1 MTEQPRRGSLTL
13 GGRVL
18 WSQITS
24 APAAALTIFVA
35 TLLTALFVSGVPR
48 ILERV
53 SEDDL
58 REGLAA
64 AEPEQ
69 RNISAVSTQRIHGN
83 VQGDPFA
90 HVGDRGEALLTEGF
104 PESLR
109 SIVADR
115 QYVMD
120 TPQFRVTSFPDD
132 TERPFPTNFQFRHQQ
147 GIGDHLDLTS
157 GSLPEENQPIEML
170 FGGECPDD
178 RLAVDDFEESPE
190 VSCFVA
196 FVPVFQAA
204 VTSATAEEMMLHVG
218 DRVFLRPDG
227 SDPLWFIG
235 TNPEDHTFV
244 LEISGIIELSD
255 LSEEYWYADPRL
267 HRPRIV
273 ENPDFRSILAF
284 GLMRPDQY
292 DRMLTSMPTRGF
304 RYMWRYFIDPERI
317 EATRAE
323 ELRADVARILPPN
336 EEQVF
341 TSLDDLI
348 TEFLDQRALTVGLMS
363 TAVTGLLVTAVGLI
377 LVLAALIADRQAGA
391 TVLIRDRG
399 ASRGQLA
406 LTGAYTGL
414 LLVASATLLGY
425 LVVTAAMPETDALL
439 AGRGSAVLVLGGTI
453 AVVVAGAPYAFRRLG
468 ALQRPDTPAD
478 ASSGR
483 RIVVE
488 IFVLIAAVASVA
500 LLRRRGLADP
510 SEKAAV
516 DFDALLAATP
526 AIIGFGAGLVVLR
539 LMVPL
544 MRSLSWIGGRR
555 RDAVAFLGFRRLI
568 SLPAAG
574 RAPTVVVLLA
584 VAVAVFSSVVQ
595 VAISEG
601 QERHSWQVA
610 GADFRVEGRAG
621 GVRLPAHLDLAGL
634 ADGMSWAEGAE
645 FPDTAVIGLARPP
658 RVSVLAIDADAYRQV
673 LAGSDTEVPALTSL
687 VDGAARSTGPAPV
700 LISSRWGE
708 EGVPD
713 TGTQFALEMGSL
725 DPRVVVAGVVDS
737 FPALSLDE
745 PFVVIGLEDLRRAW
759 GELPVPATVVYLRG
773 PEAETER
780 LDANVD
786 ETVGLTLLRS
796 RYEVLAGVAGDPF
809 AQWVDRGLV
818 IIFYLALAF
827 GIVAS
832 LSLLTVTASRRRRD
846 LGYLRTLGLTSR
858 QAMMITILEQVP
870 PLVVATLVGA
880 ATGGV
885 MARLL
890 APALDIESFTG
901 GLLAA
906 RVVVEPLAILG
917 LTGAIV
923 VLLGVAAISFVAAT
937 RDEEYGTLLEVGDQ

>member
-1 MTEQPRRGSLTL
+1 MTERPRRGSLTL

-18 WSQITS
+18 WRQITS

-48 ILERV
+48 MLERV

-69 RNISAVSTQRIHGN
+69 RNIRAVSTQRIHGN
-83 VQGDPFA
+83 IEGDPFA

-109 SIVADR
+109 SIVAGS
-115 QYVMD
+115 QYLMD

-132 TERPFPTNFQFRHQQ
+132 TEGPFSTNFQFRHQQ

-157 GSLPEENQPIEML
+157 GSLPEESQPIEML
-170 FGGECPDD
+170 FGDQCPDD
-178 RLAVDDFEESPE
+178 RLAVDDFEETPE
-190 VSCFVA
+190 VSCFVTS
-196 FVPVFQAA
+196 VPVFEAA
-204 VTSATAEEMMLHVG
+204 VTAVTAEEMMLHVG

-267 HRPRIV
+267 HRPRIA
-273 ENPDFRSILAF
+273 ETPDFRSIFAF

-304 RYMWRYFIDPERI
+304 RYTWRYFIDPERI

-323 ELRADVARILPPN
+323 ELRADVARILPTN

-341 TSLDDLI
+341 TFLDGLI
-348 TEFLDQRALTVGLMS
+348 TDYLDQRALTVGLLS
-363 TAVTGLLVTAVGLI
+363 TAVTGLLVTAMGLI
-377 LVLAALIADRQAGA
+377 LVLAALIADRQAGS

-425 LVVTAAMPETDALL
+425 LVTTAAIPETDALL
-439 AGRGSAVLVLGGTI
+439 SGRGSAVLVLGGTI
-453 AVVVAGAPYAFRRLG
+453 AVVVAGAPYVLRRLG
-468 ALQRPDTPAD
+468 ALQRPDTPAEG
-478 ASSGR
+478 SSGR
-483 RIVVE
+483 RVVLE

-510 SEKAAV
+510 SEEGGV
-516 DFDALLAATP
+516 DFDALLAAAP

-544 MRSLSWIGGRR
+544 MRSLSWLGGRR
-555 RDAVAFLGFRRLI
+555 RDAIAFLGFRRLI

-574 RAPTVVVLLA
+574 RAPTLVVLLA

-601 QERHSWQVA
+601 QERHSWQVV

-621 GVRLPAHLDLAGL
+621 GVRLPAGVDFAEFAGGL
-634 ADGMSWAEGAE
+634 SWAEGAE
-645 FPDTAVIGLARPP
+645 FPDTAVIGLAQAPK
-658 RVSVLAIDADAYRQV
+658 VAVLAIDADAYRHV
-673 LAGSDTEVPALTSL
+673 LAGSDTEVPGLTFL
-687 VDGAARSTGPAPV
+687 DDTARSAGPAPV

-708 EGVPD
+708 GAPD
-713 TGTQFALEMGSL
+713 IGTQFALEMGSL
-725 DPRVVVAGVVDS
+725 DPQVIVAGVVGS
-737 FPALSLDE
+737 FPAMPLDE

-809 AQWVDRGLV
+809 AEWVDRGLV
-818 IIFYLALAF
+818 IVFYLALAF
-827 GIVAS
+827 AMVAS

-846 LGYLRTLGLTSR
+846 LGYLRTLGLTYR

-880 ATGGV
+880 GTGGV
-885 MARLL
+885 VARLL

-906 RVVVEPLAILG
+906 RIVVEPLAILG
-917 LTGAIV
+917 LTGLIV
-923 VLLGVAAISFVAAT
+923 VLLGLAAISFVAAT
-937 RDEEYGTLLEVGDQ
+937 RDEEYGRLLKVGDE

>member
-1 MTEQPRRGSLTL
+1 MAEPLGRGSLTL

-18 WSQITS
+18 WRQITS

-48 ILERV
+48 VLERV

-69 RNISAVSTQRIHGN
+69 RNVRAESTQRIHGN
-83 VQGDPFA
+83 IRGDPFA
-90 HVGDRGEALLTEGF
+90 HVGNRGEALLTEGF

-109 SIVADR
+109 SLVAGS

-120 TPQFRVTSFPDD
+120 TPQLRVTSFPDG
-132 TERPFPTNFQFRHQQ
+132 TEGPFPTNFQFRHQQ

-157 GSLPEENQPIEML
+157 GSLPEESQPIEML
-170 FGGECPDD
+170 LGDQCPDD
-178 RLAVDDFEESPE
+178 RLAVDDFEASPE

-196 FVPVFQAA
+196 FVPVFEAA
-204 VTSATAEEMMLHVG
+204 VTSETAAAMMLHVG

-227 SDPLWFIG
+227 SDPLWFVG
-235 TNPEDHTFV
+235 SSAEEHTFV

-255 LSEEYWYADPRL
+255 LSEEFWYADPRL

-273 ENPDFRSILAF
+273 ENPDFRSIFAF

-304 RYMWRYFIDPERI
+304 RYTWRYFIDPERV

-336 EEQVF
+336 EERIVTF
-341 TSLDDLI
+341 LDDLI
-348 TEFLDQRALTVGLMS
+348 TEYLDQRALTVALMS
-363 TAVTGLLVTAVGLI
+363 TAVTGILVTAVGLI
-377 LVLAALIADRQAGA
+377 LVLAALIADRQARA
-391 TVLIRDRG
+391 TILIRDRG

-406 LTGAYTGL
+406 LTAAYTGL
-414 LLVASATLLGY
+414 LLVVTATLLGY
-425 LVVTAAMPETDALL
+425 LVMTAALPGTNALV
-439 AGRGSAVLVLGGTI
+439 AGRGSAVLALGGTI
-453 AVVVAGAPYAFRRLG
+453 AVVVAGAPYVFGRLG
-468 ALQRPDTPAD
+468 ALQRTDTPSE

-483 RIVVE
+483 RLVLE
-488 IFVLIAAVASVA
+488 IFVLVAAVASVA

-510 SEKAAV
+510 SGETAV
-516 DFDALLAATP
+516 DFDALLAAAP
-526 AIIGFGAGLVVLR
+526 AVIAIGAGLVVLR

-544 MRSLSWIGGRR
+544 MRSLSWLGARR

-574 RAPTVVVLLA
+574 RAPTVVILLA

-595 VAISEG
+595 VGISEG
-601 QERHSWQVA
+601 RERHSWQVV
-610 GADFRVEGRAG
+610 GADFRVEGSAR
-621 GVRLPAHLDLAGL
+621 GVHLPAGVDPTELAGEL
-634 ADGMSWAEGAE
+634 SWAEGAE
-645 FPDTAVIGLARPP
+645 FPDTTVIGLSRPP
-658 RVSVLAIDADAYRQV
+658 TVTVLAIDADAYRHV

-687 VDGAARSTGPAPV
+687 IDNTGQDAGAAPV
-700 LISSRWGE
+700 LISSRWGVD
-708 EGVPD
+708 GVPD
-713 TGTQFALEMGSL
+713 GGTEFALEMGSV

-737 FPALSLDE
+737 FPALSLEE
-745 PFVVIGLEDLRRAW
+745 PFVVIGLDDLRRAR
-759 GELPVPATVVYLRG
+759 GELPVPGTVVYLRG

-780 LDANVD
+780 LAASLD
-786 ETVGLTLLRS
+786 ETGGLTRLGS
-796 RYEVLAGVAGDPF
+796 RYEVLAGVADDPF
-809 AQWVDRGLV
+809 ATWVDRGLV
-818 IIFYLALAF
+818 IIFYLAMVF

-846 LGYLRTLGLTSR
+846 LAHLRTLGLTSR
-858 QAMMITILEQVP
+858 QAMMITTLEQVP

-885 MARLL
+885 VARLL

-906 RVVVEPLAILG
+906 RIVVEPRAILG
-917 LTGAIV
+917 LTAV
-923 VLLGVAAISFVAAT
+923 MVALLAVAVISFVAAT
-937 RDEEYGTLLEVGDQ
+937 RDEEYGRLLKVGDE